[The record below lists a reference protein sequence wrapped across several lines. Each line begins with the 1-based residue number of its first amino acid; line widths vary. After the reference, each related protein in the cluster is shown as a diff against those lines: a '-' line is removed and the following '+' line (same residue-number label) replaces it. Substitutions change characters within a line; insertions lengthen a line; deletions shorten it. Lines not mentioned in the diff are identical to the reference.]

1 MEFSDKKLNILQRG
15 ILQKVI
21 TLLIYA
27 IGTSILAS
35 LIDWIDKQW
44 FISVINEYHNN
55 GKLSEKAV
63 NVFSI
68 VIESRG
74 SIAILVIIS
83 IIVIYGILCFIFMRR
98 TAQLNWSYSVV
109 LDKVFEFRN
118 AMESIDIFNP
128 EERFEFIIKSK
139 VPLYIAHSPIIGK
152 EKEKVKV
159 KFYAFANYDY
169 LCSADTIDKYTG
181 KQVLCIESN
190 DYEYILKTYGNEKK
204 SAYLSKISDL
214 ETTVKNFKGT
224 LSLLQQDMDTLAKEK
239 ENLEEKNRKLR
250 HRLQTLPARKGN
262 TEKREYERIPFWMV
276 AVPLVNRLI
285 AEAKPGLQY
294 TRPQIQAAFER
305 ELENFPEQKTA
316 IQNLLQTSTKE
327 AQNTPFALDGWAM
340 ELIRAAL
347 GDLTRKDPGATRK
360 DGKHTAP

>member
-21 TLLIYA
+21 ILLTYA

-74 SIAILVIIS
+74 SIAIFVIIS
-83 IIVIYGILCFIFMRR
+83 ILVIYGILCFIFMRR

-109 LDKVFEFRN
+109 LDKVVEFRN
-118 AMESIDIFNP
+118 AMESIGIFNP
-128 EERFEFIIKSK
+128 EERFDFIIKSK

-169 LCSADTIDKYTG
+169 LSSADTIDKYTG
-181 KQVLCIESN
+181 NRFCVLNQMIMSIYSKHTEKKRSPHSCRKFQ
-190 DYEYILKTYGNEKK
+190 ILKQ
-204 SAYLSKISDL
+204 LSKISRAHSHSCSKIWILLREKRKTWKKKTGNSAIDC
-214 ETTVKNFKGT
+214 K
-224 LSLLQQDMDTLAKEK
+224 LSLPGRETRKK
-239 ENLEEKNRKLR
+239 ENMKESRSGWWLCSWS
-250 HRLQTLPARKGN
+250 T
-262 TEKREYERIPFWMV
+262 
-276 AVPLVNRLI
+276 
-285 AEAKPGLQY
+285 GL
-294 TRPQIQAAFER
+294 
-305 ELENFPEQKTA
+305 
-316 IQNLLQTSTKE
+316 
-327 AQNTPFALDGWAM
+327 
-340 ELIRAAL
+340 
-347 GDLTRKDPGATRK
+347 
-360 DGKHTAP
+360 